1 MYLSTAGS
9 DYVAFNNNTVQ
20 FPVGA
25 MSITFSVTIVN
36 DNIFELSENFQAR
49 LALVSGNGV
58 RLGPAT
64 TATVNINDD
73 DGKLLTH
80 THT

>member
-1 MYLSTAGS
+1 M
-9 DYVAFNNNTVQ
+9 AFDDNTVQ

-25 MSITFSVTIVN
+25 MSVNFSVTIVN
-36 DNIFELSENFQAR
+36 DNIFELPENFQAR

-73 DGKLLTH
+73 DGNPH
-80 THT
+80 TH

>member
-1 MYLSTAGS
+1 
-9 DYVAFNNNTVQ
+9 
-20 FPVGA
+20 
-25 MSITFSVTIVN
+25 MSITFPVTIVN
-36 DNIFELSENFQAR
+36 DNIFELPENFQAR

-73 DGKLLTH
+73 DGNPH
-80 THT
+80 TH